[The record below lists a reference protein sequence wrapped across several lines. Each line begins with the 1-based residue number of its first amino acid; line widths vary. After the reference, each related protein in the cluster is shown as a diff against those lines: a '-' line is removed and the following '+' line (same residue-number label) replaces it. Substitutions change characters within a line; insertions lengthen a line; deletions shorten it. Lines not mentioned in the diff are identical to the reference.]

1 MITYGEFEAAAPI
14 VATPIR
20 ARLEKAGLTML
31 ATIRRDGS
39 PRISPVEVQ
48 FIEGHLYFGSMPG
61 AQKAHDLDR
70 DPRCAL
76 ITPLADKKDLDGEGK
91 LFAAARLLTDL
102 AEAERVLRSSAEDN
116 EMDPEALLGSPVYEV
131 LVNAAAWQYL
141 DNDAWTTRSW
151 KEGADVRTRARNAG
165 PSALPEDVR

>member
-1 MITYGEFEAAAPI
+1 MITYGEFEAAAPT

-20 ARLEKAGLTML
+20 ERLEKAGLTML

-48 FIEGHLYFGSMPG
+48 FIDGHLYFGSMPQ
-61 AQKAHDLDR
+61 AQKANDLQR

-76 ITPLADKKDLDGEGK
+76 VTPLADKHDLDGEGK
-91 LFAAARLLTDL
+91 LFASARRITDL
-102 AEAERVLRSSAEDN
+102 AEADRVLRSSAEDN
-116 EMDPEALLGSPVYEV
+116 GMDPEALLGSPVYEV
-131 LVNAAAWQYL
+131 LVSGAAWQYL

-151 KEGADVRTRARNAG
+151 KEGGAVRTRARTGASG
-165 PSALPEDVR
+165 LPEDVR

>member
-1 MITYGEFEAAAPI
+1 MITYGEFEAAAPT

-20 ARLEKAGLTML
+20 ERLEKAGLTMM

-48 FIEGHLYFGSMPG
+48 FIEGHLYFGSMPH

-76 ITPLADKKDLDGEGK
+76 ITPLADKHDLDGEGK
-91 LFAAARLLTDL
+91 LFAQVRRVTDV
-102 AEAERVLRSSAEDN
+102 AEAEMILRSSAEEN
-116 EMDPEALLGSPVYEV
+116 GMDPESLLGSPVYEV
-131 LVNAAAWQYL
+131 LVKGAAWQYL
-141 DNDAWTTRSW
+141 QNDAWTTRSW
-151 KEGADVRTRARNAG
+151 AEGGEVRTRARGGATG
-165 PSALPEDVR
+165 LPEDVA

>member
-1 MITYGEFEAAAPI
+1 MITYAEFEAAAPT

-20 ARLEKAGLTML
+20 ERLEKAGLTML

-48 FIEGHLYFGSMPG
+48 FIGGHLYFGSMPG

-76 ITPLADKKDLDGEGK
+76 VTPLADKHDLGGEGK
-91 LFAAARLLTDL
+91 LFAEARLVDDV
-102 AEAERVLRSSAEDN
+102 AEAERVLRSSAEEND
-116 EMDPEALLGSPVYEV
+116 MDADALLGSPVYEI
-131 LVNAAAWQYL
+131 LVKGAAWQYL
-141 DNDAWTTRSW
+141 DNDVWTTRSW
-151 KEGADVRTRARNAG
+151 KEGDRVRTRARKDATG
-165 PSALPEDVR
+165 LPEEV